1 MAVRPQSDC
10 KKILAEFKFG
20 GGVSGP
26 FIKEHCHLLLEVLE
40 QSHEFENLQNQQRA
54 SAELATCTAHIEGHQ
69 VGPRVQVDAL
79 YQYALHTK

>member
-40 QSHEFENLQNQQRA
+40 QSHEFENLQNQQHA
-54 SAELATCTAHIEGHQ
+54 STELATCTAHIEGHR

-79 YQYALHTK
+79 CQYALHTK